1 MVEISPAGLAS
12 SSSFRAKGPAACN
25 MKAKTREV
33 RWMERKAD
41 LFPNAST
48 KGRQW
53 TPCHK
58 DCLLFLNTAIRFYR
72 PVRRGRTKEGEAG
85 QATPGKRHAKT
96 PPKSHSRS
104 QQNI

>member
-1 MVEISPAGLAS
+1 
-12 SSSFRAKGPAACN
+12 
-25 MKAKTREV
+25 
-33 RWMERKAD
+33 MERKAD

-58 DCLLFLNTAIRFYR
+58 DCLLSLNTAIRFYR
-72 PVRRGRTKEGEAG
+72 PARRGRTKGGEAG

-96 PPKSHSRS
+96 PPKSHSPKSTEYIVNSHKVWWEGREAK
-104 QQNI
+104 QRKIFKKPQTKLHC